1 MFENVLLVEVD
12 DIKRY
17 IVFVDDVKKVE
28 LFHVKSF
35 L

>member
-12 DIKRY
+12 DIKGN
-17 IVFVDDVKKVE
+17 IVFVDDVEKVE